1 LLAFLLVLLWGALAV
16 WIFSPDFQFPFFG
29 ASTHSSADDVSSL
42 FHIPGVAIRLEK
54 CSTSETY
61 RSFSKR
67 LGVSEAALRSLN
79 QANDTTEPT
88 VNGRLLVPSKDGVF
102 HWVAA
107 GQGLSD
113 IARAYGLPLGDV
125 LSANHKGSADGLKAG
140 EVLYLPGG
148 TYLSKTDPQWQAL
161 TKLISDAGFQKPTTG
176 RFADGFGMRVHPI
189 TGKTVF
195 HAGLDLAPGAGC
207 KVFATQGGQVSFAG
221 IRAGYGLLV
230 IIDHGEG
237 LTSYYAHLSDIRV
250 SVQQRVLKGDW
261 IGRVGATGNVTGPHL
276 HFEIR
281 KNGKPQNPLLYLE
294 K

>member
-1 LLAFLLVLLWGALAV
+1 LLAVLLVVLWGALAV

-29 ASTHSSADDVSSL
+29 ASTHSPSEDVSSL
-42 FHIPGVAIRLEK
+42 FHIPGVAIHLEK
-54 CSTSETY
+54 CSTSETFA
-61 RSFSKR
+61 SLSKR

-79 QANDTTEPT
+79 QANDTTEPA

-125 LSANHKGSADGLKAG
+125 LSANHMESADGLKAG

-148 TYLSKTDPQWQAL
+148 SYLSKTDPRWQAL
-161 TKLISDAGFQKPTTG
+161 TKLRADAGFQKPTTG

-189 TGKTVF
+189 TGKTV
-195 HAGLDLAPGAGC
+195 LDLSPVAGC
-207 KVFATQGGQVSFAG
+207 KVFAAQGGRVTFAG
-221 IRAGYGLLV
+221 IRAGFGRLV
-230 IIDHGEG
+230 ILDHGDG
-237 LTSYYAHLSDIRV
+237 LTSWYAHLSEIRV
-250 SVQQRVLKGDW
+250 TDQQRVLKGDW
-261 IGRVGATGNVTGPHL
+261 IGRVGATGKVTGPHL